1 MTSPFSSSVA
11 FGRSAI
17 MLAVFLQ
24 ALGKVAYGT
33 WLGAVPSS
41 LFVFLSFAL
50 TAAFFLVVSGRG
62 VGERAWGPL
71 LLLNVATAVT
81 FIAFFYA
88 LKLIE
93 PAIVGAVDIGVGPII
108 VVLITLATTGE
119 RPAGLR
125 VVVCLGILFGCAILA
140 LAALRGTG
148 FAPLGP
154 QAWLGLGASLIAGV
168 GAVFIT
174 MSSRTLLGRGWT
186 FGAVLAHRFYL
197 ILLVSSGLAFGS
209 GQDAV
214 SWTGG
219 LAVMLLAVSAIGV
232 LAPLYLLQVGVGRC
246 DPYTVMVTMAA
257 QPMLTLCIEGFSPV
271 YAWSSLTALGVAV
284 VSGFLILDV
293 LAGRR

>member
-1 MTSPFSSSVA
+1 M
-11 FGRSAI
+11 
-17 MLAVFLQ
+17 Q

-33 WLGAVPSS
+33 WLGDIPSN

-50 TAAFFLVVSGRG
+50 TAVFFLVVSGRE

-119 RPAGLR
+119 RPTHLR
-125 VVVCLGILFGCAILA
+125 IVVCLGILFGCAMLS
-140 LAALRGTG
+140 LAALQGTG
-148 FAPLGP
+148 FASFGP
-154 QAWLGLGASLIAGV
+154 QAWSGLGASMVAGV

-174 MSSRTLLGRGWT
+174 LASRTLLSRGWR

-197 ILLVSSGLAFGS
+197 ILIFSSALAFGS
-209 GQDAV
+209 GEDAV

-219 LAVMLLAVSAIGV
+219 LVAVLLAVSIIGV
-232 LAPLYLLQVGVGRC
+232 LAPLYLLQIGVGRC

-257 QPMLTLCIEGFSPV
+257 QPMLTLCIEGFSPA
-271 YAWSSLTALGVAV
+271 YTWSSLTAIGVAI

-293 LAGRR
+293 AAGRR

>member
-1 MTSPFSSSVA
+1 M
-11 FGRSAI
+11 
-17 MLAVFLQ
+17 AVFLQ
-24 ALGKVAYGT
+24 ALGKVVYGT
-33 WLGAVPSS
+33 WLGAVPSN

-50 TAAFFLVVSGRG
+50 TAAFFFVVSGRG

-93 PAIVGAVDIGVGPII
+93 PAIVGAVDIGVGPIL
-108 VVLITLATTGE
+108 VVLITLAITGR
-119 RPAGLR
+119 RPTGLR
-125 VVVCLGILFGCAILA
+125 VIVCLGILIGCAILV
-140 LAALRGTG
+140 LAALRGTR
-148 FAPLGP
+148 FASSGV
-154 QAWLGLGASLIAGV
+154 QAWLGLGASLVAGV

-197 ILLVSSGLAFGS
+197 ILVVSSRLAFGS

-219 LAVMLLAVSAIGV
+219 LVAMILAVSAIGV
-232 LAPLYLLQVGVGRC
+232 LAPLYLLQIGVGRC

-257 QPMLTLCIEGFSPV
+257 QPMLTLCIEVFSPV
-271 YAWSSLTALGVAV
+271 YAWSSLTALGVAII
-284 VSGFLILDV
+284 SGFLILDV
-293 LAGRR
+293 AAGRR